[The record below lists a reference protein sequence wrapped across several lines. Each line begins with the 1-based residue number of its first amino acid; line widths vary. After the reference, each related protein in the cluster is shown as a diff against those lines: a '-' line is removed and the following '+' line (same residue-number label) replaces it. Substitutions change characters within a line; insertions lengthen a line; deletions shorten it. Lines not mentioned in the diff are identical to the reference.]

1 MALRPETARAPS
13 GHGQP
18 EIDTK
23 HAALVESWVMESVA
37 ERSFASL
44 ELTAETLASLEAK
57 GYKAPTDC
65 QAETVPRAL
74 SGKDLVV
81 QSRTGTGKTA
91 AFAIPVVEKVD
102 PAREEVQALVLAPTR
117 ELAIQVAQEVLE
129 IGRGRGVRV
138 EAIYGGDSMERQVE
152 GIRAGAHVIVGT
164 PGRIL
169 DHLRRRTLRFD
180 AVHLLILDEADR
192 MLDMGFAVEMGQI
205 MEYVPSERQTL
216 LFSATVPL
224 GIRGLIYHYLQD
236 PEWVLLS
243 EDQIYVKEVEHLYCL
258 TPKLHKEA
266 TLYKLLEYENP
277 ASSMVFCNTREETR
291 QVYTFLTG
299 KGLPS
304 AMLSSDLPQR
314 KREKVLGGF
323 RAGEI
328 RHLVTTDVASR
339 GIDIEDLSHVFIFS
353 TPDSPEQYI
362 HRAGR
367 TGRVGK
373 SGRAIS
379 LVSAMDLMNFNRLVR
394 RYHVEVLELQVPSDE
409 EVQAR
414 KVERIVAR
422 LVAEGQVL
430 PLEDFAEFGPIARR
444 VAEHEHHDR
453 VVALLLRRFFQAPPE
468 EIEDVTVPERPLPPR
483 REGNSFRRRHR
494 RR

>member
-1 MALRPETARAPS
+1 MDLATSTRTF
-13 GHGQP
+13 
-18 EIDTK
+18 
-23 HAALVESWVMESVA
+23 AALNLS
-37 ERSFASL
+37 
-44 ELTAETLASLEAK
+44 AETLASLDAK
-57 GYKAPTDC
+57 GYAAPTEC
-65 QAETVPRAL
+65 QAEAVPQAL
-74 SGKDLVV
+74 AGKDLVV

-91 AFAIPVVEKVD
+91 AFAIPIAEKVD
-102 PAREEVQALVLAPTR
+102 SARDAVQAVVLTPTR
-117 ELAIQVAQEVLE
+117 ELALQVTEEVVA
-129 IGRGRGVRV
+129 IGRGRGLKV
-138 EAIYGGDSMERQVE
+138 ETIYGGDSMDRQVQ

-164 PGRIL
+164 PGRVL

-180 AVHLLILDEADR
+180 AVKILVLDEADR

-205 MEYVPSERQTL
+205 MEYMPAERQTL

-224 GIRGLIYHYLQD
+224 GIRGLIYHYLSD

-258 TPKLHKEA
+258 TTRLHKEG

-291 QVYTFLTG
+291 LVYTFLAG
-299 KGLPS
+299 KGLPT
-304 AMLSSDLPQR
+304 AMLSSDLPQK
-314 KREKVLGGF
+314 KRERVLGRF

-353 TPDSPEQYI
+353 TPESPEQYI

-379 LVSAMDLMNFNRLVR
+379 LVSAHDLMNFNRLVK
-394 RYHVEVLELQVPSDE
+394 RYHVEVKELAVPSEAEVE
-409 EVQAR
+409 ER
-414 KVERIVAR
+414 KVERILTR
-422 LVAEGQVL
+422 LAAEGQAL
-430 PLEDFAEFGPIARR
+430 PLEDYAELSPIARR
-444 VAEHEHHDR
+444 VAESEHRDR
-453 VVALLLRRFFQAPPE
+453 IVSCLLRQYFQPPPAEAEEDDADAAAPP
-468 EIEDVTVPERPLPPR
+468 PPAR
-483 REGNSFRRRHR
+483 DGGGFRRRR
-494 RR
+494 RRR

>member
-1 MALRPETARAPS
+1 M
-13 GHGQP
+13 
-18 EIDTK
+18 EIDTT
-23 HAALVESWVMESVA
+23 AG
-37 ERSFASL
+37 SFDGLSL
-44 ELTAETLASLEAK
+44 SAETLASLDAK
-57 GYKAPTDC
+57 GYRAPTDV

-74 SGKDLVV
+74 GGRDLVV

-91 AFAIPVVEKVD
+91 AFGIPIVEKVD
-102 PAREEVQALVLAPTR
+102 PGQDVVQAVVLAPTR
-117 ELAIQVAQEVLE
+117 ELALQVAQEVAE
-129 IGRGRGVRV
+129 IGQGRGVKV
-138 EAIYGGDSMERQVE
+138 ESIYGGDSMDRQLE

-164 PGRIL
+164 PGRVL

-180 AVHLLILDEADR
+180 AVRTLVLDEADR

-205 MEYVPSERQTL
+205 MAYMPAERQTL

-224 GIRGLIYHYLQD
+224 GIRGLIYHYLAD

-291 QVYTFLTG
+291 LVYTFLAG
-299 KGLPS
+299 KGLPA
-304 AMLSSDLPQR
+304 AMLSSDLPQK
-314 KREKVLGGF
+314 KRERVMARF
-323 RAGEI
+323 RSGDV

-379 LVSAMDLMNFNRLVR
+379 LVSAHDLMNFNRLVK
-394 RYHVEVLELQVPSDE
+394 RYHVEVGELAVPSDA
-409 EVQAR
+409 EVQER
-414 KVERIVAR
+414 KVERIVTR
-422 LVAEGQVL
+422 LAAEGQSL
-430 PLEDFAEFGPIARR
+430 PLEDFAEFAPVARR
-444 VAEHEHHDR
+444 IGEHEHRDR
-453 VVALLLRRFFQAPPE
+453 VLAVLLRKYFQVPPPE
-468 EIEDVTVPERPLPPR
+468 MDVETQPPPPR
-483 REGNSFRRRHR
+483 EEGFGPRRGRRRR
-494 RR
+494 

>member
-1 MALRPETARAPS
+1 MDITTL
-13 GHGQP
+13 
-18 EIDTK
+18 
-23 HAALVESWVMESVA
+23 
-37 ERSFASL
+37 ERSFAALNLS
-44 ELTAETLASLEAK
+44 AETLASLDAK
-57 GYKAPTDC
+57 GYKAPTDV
-65 QAETVPRAL
+65 QFETIPRAL
-74 SGKDLVV
+74 TGKDLVV

-91 AFAIPVVEKVD
+91 AFGIPIVEGLD
-102 PAREEVQALVLAPTR
+102 LSRDSAQAVVLAPTR
-117 ELAIQVAQEVLE
+117 ELAVQVAQELSE
-129 IGRGRGVRV
+129 IGNGRGARV
-138 EAIYGGDSMERQVE
+138 AAIYGGDSMDRQLE

-164 PGRIL
+164 PGRVL

-180 AVHLLILDEADR
+180 DVRMLVLDEADR

-205 MEYVPSERQTL
+205 MEYVPAQRQTL

-224 GIRGLIYHYLQD
+224 GIRGLIYHYLSD

-266 TLYKLLEYENP
+266 TLYKLIEYENP
-277 ASSMVFCNTREETR
+277 ASSMIFCNTREETR
-291 QVYTFLTG
+291 QVFTFLAG

-314 KREKVLGGF
+314 KRERVMSGF
-323 RAGEI
+323 KAGEI

-353 TPDSPEQYI
+353 TPESPEQYI

-379 LVSAMDLMNFNRLVR
+379 LVSAHDLMNFNRLVK
-394 RYHVEVLELQVPSDE
+394 RYHVDVGELQVPSDA
-409 EVQAR
+409 EVQER
-414 KVERIVAR
+414 KVERIVAQ
-422 LVAEGQVL
+422 LVAEGQIL

-444 VAEHEHHDR
+444 VADHEHRDR
-453 VVALLLRRFFQAPPE
+453 VLALLLRRYFQAPAEEPE
-468 EIEDVTVPERPLPPR
+468 EAEAPPPPPR
-483 REGNSFRRRHR
+483 REGGGFRRHR

>member
-1 MALRPETARAPS
+1 METATDEKS
-13 GHGQP
+13 F
-18 EIDTK
+18 
-23 HAALVESWVMESVA
+23 AAL
-37 ERSFASL
+37 SL
-44 ELTAETLASLEAK
+44 SAETLASLAAK
-57 GYKAPTDC
+57 GYRAPTDV
-65 QAETVPRAL
+65 QAEAIPKAL
-74 SGKDLVV
+74 TGRDLVV

-91 AFAIPVVEKVD
+91 AYGVPIVERVD
-102 PAREEVQALVLAPTR
+102 TGRDQVQAVVLAPTR
-117 ELAIQVAQEVLE
+117 ELAVQVSQEISEL
-129 IGRGRGVRV
+129 GRGREVKV
-138 EAIYGGDSMERQVE
+138 QAIYGGDSMDRQLE

-164 PGRIL
+164 PGRVL

-180 AVHLLILDEADR
+180 GVRTLVLDEADR

-205 MEYVPSERQTL
+205 MEYVPAQRQTL
-216 LFSATVPL
+216 LFSATIPL
-224 GIRGLIYHYLQD
+224 GIRGLIYHYLSD

-277 ASSMVFCNTREETR
+277 ASSMIFCNTREETR
-291 QVYTFLTG
+291 LLHTFLAG
-299 KGLPS
+299 KGLAV

-314 KREKVLGGF
+314 KREKVMAGF
-323 RAGEI
+323 KAGEI

-379 LVSAMDLMNFNRLVR
+379 LVSAHDLMNFNRLVK
-394 RYHVEVLELQVPSDE
+394 RYHVDVSELPVPSDA
-409 EVQAR
+409 EVQERQA
-414 KVERIVAR
+414 ERILTR
-422 LVAEGQVL
+422 LAAEGQTM
-430 PLEDFAEFGPIARR
+430 PLEDFVEFSAIARR
-444 VAEHEHHDR
+444 IAEHEHRDR
-453 VVALLLRRFFQAPPE
+453 IVALLLGRFFAAPPPE
-468 EIEDVTVPERPLPPR
+468 PEDADEPQPPPPPR
-483 REGNSFRRRHR
+483 REGGGRHR
-494 RR
+494 RRRRR